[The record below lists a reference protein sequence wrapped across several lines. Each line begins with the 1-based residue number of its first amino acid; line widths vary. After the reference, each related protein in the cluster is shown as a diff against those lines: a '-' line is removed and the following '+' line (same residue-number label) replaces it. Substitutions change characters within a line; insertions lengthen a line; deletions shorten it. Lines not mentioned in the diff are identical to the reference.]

1 MRKKIMET
9 TPFTMATKIYIC
21 INLIKHVK
29 GLYDNSLKKKIED
42 FRRWKNPPFSWI
54 SKINIVKIDILTKAI
69 YRLIA
74 TKFFTELKEQFPTS
88 Y

>member
-29 GLYDNSLKKKIED
+29 GLYDNSLKKKL
-42 FRRWKNPPFSWI
+42 KI
-54 SKINIVKIDILTKAI
+54 SGDGKIPHFHGSVRLT
-69 YRLIA
+69 
-74 TKFFTELKEQFPTS
+74 
-88 Y
+88 